1 MPAEFIASGWQAGP
15 ENGDAR
21 HYPYK
26 DDLTN
31 DAIGAGFPGLE
42 SRTAEIEN

>member
-1 MPAEFIASGWQAGP
+1 MSAEFSASVWQAGP

-26 DDLTN
+26 DHLTE
-31 DAIGAGFPGLE
+31 DAIRAGFPGLE
-42 SRTAEIEN
+42 CRTAEIEN